1 MGPDSRIY
9 SDRLRVHALSRFS
22 HRLNVYPAHV
32 HNEAK
37 IGIAE
42 ARKRQADV
50 EIEKEEMKSVIEI
63 ASNDQGTLKEAEAE
77 AQNKEAAK
85 KLTNIDTIKEN
96 IKTLVNNIVLEAAKQ
111 LMKKNDD
118 KDTLLETSGSNDVEN
133 SDQLTTIR
141 RSSRQRKKTSKG
153 EQAQLSHK
161 PKRSVHTSEYRETE
175 VSWTCPKYKKK
186 VTTKQGGVVCEA
198 CVAYWHFECTDVS
211 KESIQK
217 MAAEEDFFCS
227 IHRRNQNIDTQLE
240 ENEPTCF
247 NDAEMEIIKTNQPN
261 NTTDKDNE
269 TCCVNKPTSNDGPK
283 GDNERIGTETKLVK
297 KKMEEID
304 QLKED
309 IKQQNIAHQ
318 IKLDLNQKTLDSI
331 ASQNCGMKKEKSQLQ
346 QEIRRLSNENTV
358 LENKNKE
365 LEIKNRELKADNDA
379 HIEFAKEAFLS
390 DPSSSE
396 KFVKMEEQINQ
407 LRCENQEKDK
417 QISEMRTSI
426 PQQDPKIT
434 AKNKEIQ
441 SLKSQI
447 SALEVRT
454 SELQDSEQQCR
465 RELNVKIA
473 DYQREKDINTL
484 LLQNKSQPAQPEI
497 SSEPRDENG
506 GQAPSH
512 TRAPTTSRIEKK
524 SARRLCCYEVLEKD
538 SCPYQNRCMF
548 NHLVSDE
555 NRDDISITNEAREKN
570 HRYTGTLGHA
580 EMEKTHRRITAKK
593 RFSTALDHALLSAQR
608 CTG

>member
-1 MGPDSRIY
+1 
-9 SDRLRVHALSRFS
+9 
-22 HRLNVYPAHV
+22 
-32 HNEAK
+32 
-37 IGIAE
+37 
-42 ARKRQADV
+42 
-50 EIEKEEMKSVIEI
+50 
-63 ASNDQGTLKEAEAE
+63 
-77 AQNKEAAK
+77 
-85 KLTNIDTIKEN
+85 
-96 IKTLVNNIVLEAAKQ
+96 
-111 LMKKNDD
+111 
-118 KDTLLETSGSNDVEN
+118 
-133 SDQLTTIR
+133 
-141 RSSRQRKKTSKG
+141 
-153 EQAQLSHK
+153 
-161 PKRSVHTSEYRETE
+161 
-175 VSWTCPKYKKK
+175 
-186 VTTKQGGVVCEA
+186 
-198 CVAYWHFECTDVS
+198 
-211 KESIQK
+211 
-217 MAAEEDFFCS
+217 
-227 IHRRNQNIDTQLE
+227 
-240 ENEPTCF
+240 
-247 NDAEMEIIKTNQPN
+247 
-261 NTTDKDNE
+261 
-269 TCCVNKPTSNDGPK
+269 
-283 GDNERIGTETKLVK
+283 
-297 KKMEEID
+297 
-304 QLKED
+304 
-309 IKQQNIAHQ
+309 
-318 IKLDLNQKTLDSI
+318 
-331 ASQNCGMKKEKSQLQ
+331 MKKEKSQLQ

-417 QISEMRTSI
+417 QISEMRSSI

-555 NRDDISITNEAREKN
+555 NRDDISITNEACEKKSSI
-570 HRYTGTLGHA
+570 HRNPRPRGNGKNSQENYC
-580 EMEKTHRRITAKK
+580 EKAFLNGPGSCVAQCTKVHRLNFERINRGICHFVRA
-593 RFSTALDHALLSAQR
+593 RPMPS
-608 CTG
+608 